1 MENKRRLFSK
11 VYHKQMYRNQLIS
24 KSSKFAILKK
34 RKMSCAMSFQER
46 AKLGMEQLSKQQ
58 PVSLKEARE
67 QVKWLKAKS
76 TERNRKKKT

>member
-1 MENKRRLFSK
+1 MNC
-11 VYHKQMYRNQLIS
+11 V
-24 KSSKFAILKK
+24 
-34 RKMSCAMSFQER
+34 MSFQER

-76 TERNRKKKT
+76 TTKSKRQRA

>member
-1 MENKRRLFSK
+1 MN
-11 VYHKQMYRNQLIS
+11 
-24 KSSKFAILKK
+24 
-34 RKMSCAMSFQER
+34 CAMSFQER

-76 TERNRKKKT
+76 TTKDKKEKV